1 MGLTSWNAAGVIEA
15 VSKQAEDGMR
25 KAADGLVRQVQAGLS
40 GSSPSAEG
48 SPPGEVTGELIRA
61 VSSKVAG
68 GSDGPAVLV
77 GVVDDPEQA
86 AKGARLAGGFVGRD
100 ALGRFYNEKPRPW
113 LAPVVLR
120 NKDAIVR
127 DIAGG

>member
-1 MGLTSWNAAGVIEA
+1 MGLAFWNAEGVVA
-15 VSKQAEDGMR
+15 KVSKDAEAGMR
-25 KAADGLVRQVQAGLS
+25 KAADAIVRQVQAGLS
-40 GSSPSAEG
+40 GSSPSPEG
-48 SPPGEVTGELIRA
+48 SPPGEVTGELIRSVTA
-61 VSSKVAG
+61 KPTSSG
-68 GSDGPAVLV
+68 NGPEVLV
-77 GVVDDPEQA
+77 GVVDNPEQA

>member
-1 MGLTSWNAAGVIEA
+1 MGLASWNADRVVAM
-15 VSKQAEDGMR
+15 VSKRAEDGMK
-25 KAADGLVRQVQAGLS
+25 KAGDDLVRQVQASLS
-40 GSSPSAEG
+40 GSSPSAPG
-48 SPPGEVTGELIRA
+48 SPPGEVTGELRHS
-61 VSSKVAG
+61 VRTKVTSTG
-68 GSDGPAVLV
+68 KGPVVLV
-77 GVVDDPEQA
+77 GVIDNPEQA